1 MTLFIVLLSYFIQ
14 RLKAALHAA
23 CGKICE
29 QLQTQ
34 SNVTIDKKV
43 VAAIG
48 DITFQQIET
57 FCQDL
62 DAFAKSIFFWII
74 KWSVYLFIYL
84 FRHGKRTTINADD
97 VRLLCRRNPGL
108 LEKIDD
114 VQRSSKPSKTTSR
127 STTNR
132 SHTSSRYD
140 DHNVDITVVE
150 SSSDID
156 DMNW

>member
-1 MTLFIVLLSYFIQ
+1 MADLDDERLLQDPVL

-34 SNVTIDKKV
+34 SNVTVDKQV

-48 DITFQQIET
+48 DITFQQIGT

-62 DAFAKSIFFWII
+62 DAFAK
-74 KWSVYLFIYL
+74 
-84 FRHGKRTTINADD
+84 HGKRTTINTDD

-108 LEKIDD
+108 LDKVDD
-114 VQRSSKPSKTTSR
+114 FQRVLKPSKATNR

-132 SHTSSRYD
+132 TNVSSRYD

-150 SSSDID
+150 SSSDMD
-156 DMNW
+156 DIN